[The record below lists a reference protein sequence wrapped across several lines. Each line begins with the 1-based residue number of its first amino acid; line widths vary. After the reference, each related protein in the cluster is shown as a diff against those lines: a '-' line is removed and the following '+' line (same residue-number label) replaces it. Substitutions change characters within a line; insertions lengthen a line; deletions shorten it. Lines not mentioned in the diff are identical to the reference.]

1 MRRTLIKSL
10 FAGLVSMLGAGC
22 VEADEGPGMVLHFA
36 SLKEGVTVACRGGNL
51 PGGNRFPGPGAIGRT
66 KDWLNNGK
74 TEGAAPDG
82 RQLPEWV
89 EFEWK
94 EYVDE
99 KEYSREELLAL
110 PVHVERII
118 IRDRVPQDVIDEA
131 TRSRREAAPGKL
143 PDKTLWLNFVWT
155 DGGIKFHWRLE
166 SPKVPGYVL
175 RSGGDV
181 IGTH

>member
-1 MRRTLIKSL
+1 MIKSL

-22 VEADEGPGMVLHFA
+22 VEAEEGPGMILHFA
-36 SLKEGVTVACRGGNL
+36 SLREGIVINCRGGQL
-51 PGGNRFPGPGAIGRT
+51 PGGQHFPGPGGLSRT
-66 KDWLNNGK
+66 KDWLTGGK

-94 EYVDE
+94 EYVAD
-99 KEYSREELLAL
+99 KEYSQEELGAL
-110 PVHVERII
+110 PRHVERVNIKA
-118 IRDRVPQDVIDEA
+118 RVPQDAIDEA
-131 TRSRREAAPGKL
+131 IRSRREAPPGKL
-143 PDKTLWLNFVWT
+143 PDKTLWLYFVWT

-166 SPKVPGYVL
+166 SPKVPGYML

-181 IGTH
+181 IERP